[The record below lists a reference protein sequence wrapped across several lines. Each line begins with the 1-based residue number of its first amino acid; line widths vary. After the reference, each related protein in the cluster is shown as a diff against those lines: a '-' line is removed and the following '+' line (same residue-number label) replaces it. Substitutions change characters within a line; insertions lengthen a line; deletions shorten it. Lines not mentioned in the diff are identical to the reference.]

1 MTTALLIDM
10 SIAASVAILL
20 YAAASD
26 ILVRSVP
33 NRVSVAIAGIGLS
46 IDLARGD
53 AAAGLLVATL
63 VLSATVLLWRLGL
76 MGGADAKLIPA
87 VTMLLPPGHVPD
99 LLVCVAFSG
108 GVLSALYLALRHL
121 PILVRRRNPAA
132 LLRRFRI
139 EQRRARRA
147 DALPY
152 VVAICA
158 GTVIALAR
166 G

>member
-1 MTTALLIDM
+1 MTLLIDVA
-10 SIAASVAILL
+10 IAASVAILL

-33 NRVSVAIAGIGLS
+33 NRVSISIAGLGLFV
-46 IDLARGD
+46 DLARGD
-53 AAAGLLVATL
+53 AASGMMIATL
-63 VLSATVLLWRLGL
+63 VFASTVLLWRLGV

-87 VTMLLPPGHVPD
+87 VTMLLPPGRVPE

-108 GVLSALYLALRHL
+108 GLLSALYLALRHL
-121 PILVRRRNPAA
+121 PTLVQRRSPVAV
-132 LLRRFRI
+132 LRRLRI
-139 EQRRARRA
+139 EQRRACRA

-158 GTVIALAR
+158 GTFIALAK

>member
-1 MTTALLIDM
+1 MIAIATAV
-10 SIAASVAILL
+10 SVAILV

-26 ILVRSVP
+26 ILIRSVP
-33 NRVSVAIAGIGLS
+33 NRISVALVGLGLS

-53 AAAGLLVATL
+53 SVTGLVIATL
-63 VLSATVLLWRLGL
+63 VFTVTVLFWKFGM
-76 MGGADAKLIPA
+76 MGGADAKLIPS
-87 VTMLLPPGHVPD
+87 VTMLLPASHVPE
-99 LLVCVAFSG
+99 LLICIAFSG
-108 GVLSALYLALRHL
+108 GLLSVFYLTLRHL
-121 PILVRRRNPAA
+121 PILVQHRSSVAM
-132 LLRRFRI
+132 LRHFRI

-158 GTVIALAR
+158 GTLIALAR

>member
-1 MTTALLIDM
+1 MMTVLLIDI
-10 SIAASVAILL
+10 SIAASVAVLL

-26 ILVRSVP
+26 ILCRSVP
-33 NRVSVAIAGIGLS
+33 NRVSVVLVGLGLS

-53 AAAGLLVATL
+53 AVAALVVAML
-63 VLSATVLLWRLGL
+63 VLAATVMLWKLGM

-87 VTMLLPPGHVPD
+87 VTMLLPPAHVPE
-99 LLVCVAFSG
+99 LLICVAFSG
-108 GVLSALYLALRHL
+108 GLLSAFYLALRAV
-121 PILVRRRNPAA
+121 PIPEPSRSPVT

-158 GTVIALAR
+158 GTLIALAR
-166 G
+166 D

>member
-1 MTTALLIDM
+1 MTTSLLI
-10 SIAASVAILL
+10 SIATAAAVAVLL
-20 YAAASD
+20 YAAATD
-26 ILVRSVP
+26 ILVRSVS
-33 NRVSVAIAGIGLS
+33 NQISLAIVVIGAS

-53 AAAGLLVATL
+53 VIAGLVIALSVLAATTL
-63 VLSATVLLWRLGL
+63 FWKLGM
-76 MGGADAKLIPA
+76 MGGADAKLIPS
-87 VTMLLPPGHVPD
+87 VTMLLPPDHVPQ

-108 GVLSALYLALRHL
+108 GLLSVIYLVLRHL
-121 PILVRRRNPAA
+121 PLLGQHQSPTAV
-132 LLRRFRI
+132 LRRFRI

-158 GTVIALAR
+158 GTLIALAK

>member
-1 MTTALLIDM
+1 MVTILPVDIA
-10 SIAASVAILL
+10 IAASVAILL

-26 ILVRSVP
+26 ILVRSVS
-33 NRVSVAIAGIGLS
+33 NHVSVAIIGIGLS
-46 IDLARGD
+46 IGLTRGD
-53 AAAGLLVATL
+53 AIAGLVIALFVLAAT
-63 VLSATVLLWRLGL
+63 TLLWKLGM
-76 MGGADAKLIPA
+76 MGGADAKLIPS
-87 VTMLLPPGHVPD
+87 VTMLLPPGHVPQ

-108 GVLSALYLALRHL
+108 GLLSVIYLVLRHVPL
-121 PILVRRRNPAA
+121 LGQHRSSVAV
-132 LLRRFRI
+132 LRRFRI

-158 GTVIALAR
+158 GTLIALAK

>member
-1 MTTALLIDM
+1 MAITLSID
-10 SIAASVAILL
+10 IAYAAAIAILL

-26 ILVRSVP
+26 ILIRSVP
-33 NRVSVAIAGIGLS
+33 NQVSVALVSIGLS

-53 AAAGLLVATL
+53 AIAGLVVATL
-63 VLSATVLLWRLGL
+63 VFASTILLWKLG
-76 MGGADAKLIPA
+76 MTGGADAKLIPA
-87 VTMLLPPGHVPD
+87 ATMLLPPSHVPE
-99 LLVCVAFSG
+99 LLICVAFSG
-108 GVLSALYLALRHL
+108 GLLSVLYLALRHL
-121 PILVRRRNPAA
+121 PILVPRRSSAA
-132 LLRRFRI
+132 VLRRFRI

-158 GTVIALAR
+158 GTLIALAR

>member
-1 MTTALLIDM
+1 MTGTLLID
-10 SIAASVAILL
+10 IFDAAAIGFLL

-26 ILVRSVP
+26 ILFRSVP
-33 NRVSVAIAGIGLS
+33 NRVSVAIACIGLS
-46 IDLARGD
+46 IHLACGG
-53 AAAGLLVATL
+53 AVTCLLVATL
-63 VLSATVLLWRLGL
+63 VLAVTVLLWKLGM

-87 VTMLLPPGHVPD
+87 VTMLLPSSHVPE
-99 LLVCVAFSG
+99 LLICVAFSG
-108 GVLSALYLALRHL
+108 GVLSAFYLALRHL
-121 PILVRRRNPAA
+121 PVLAQRRSVA
-132 LLRRFRI
+132 LLRRLRI

-158 GTVIALAR
+158 GTLIALAK

>member
-1 MTTALLIDM
+1 MIAVLIDI
-10 SIAASVAILL
+10 SIAASVAVLL

-26 ILVRSVP
+26 ILYRSVP
-33 NRVSVAIAGIGLS
+33 NRVSVALVVLGLS
-46 IDLARGD
+46 IDLARGGAV
-53 AAAGLLVATL
+53 AALVVAML
-63 VLSATVLLWRLGL
+63 VLAVTVVLWRLGM

-87 VTMLLPPGHVPD
+87 VTMLLPPSHVPE
-99 LLVCVAFSG
+99 LLICVAFSG
-108 GVLSALYLALRHL
+108 GLLSAFYLALRFF
-121 PILVRRRNPAA
+121 PIQKWNRSPVA

-158 GTVIALAR
+158 GTLIALAR
-166 G
+166 D

>member
-1 MTTALLIDM
+1 MSLLTGFATFA
-10 SIAASVAILL
+10 SIAILL

-46 IDLARGD
+46 VDLARGD
-53 AAAGLLVATL
+53 AMSGLIVATL
-63 VLSATVLLWRLGL
+63 VFASTVLLWRLGA

-87 VTMLLPPGHVPD
+87 VTMLLPPSHAPE

-108 GVLSALYLALRHL
+108 GLLSAFYLALRHL
-121 PILVRRRNPAA
+121 PPLVQRRSSVAV
-132 LLRRFRI
+132 LRRLRI
-139 EQRRARRA
+139 EQSRARRA

-152 VVAICA
+152 VVAISA
-158 GTVIALAR
+158 GTFIALAK

>member
-1 MTTALLIDM
+1 MTSVPLTQ
-10 SIAASVAILL
+10 IAEAAAIGILL

-26 ILVRSVP
+26 ILLRSVP
-33 NRVSVAIAGIGLS
+33 NRASIAIACIGLS
-46 IDLARGD
+46 IHLARGD
-53 AAAGLLVATL
+53 AAIGLLVAML
-63 VLSATVLLWRLGL
+63 VLAATALLWRLGL

-87 VTMLLPPGHVPD
+87 VTTLLPSSHVPE
-99 LLVCVAFSG
+99 LLICVAFSG
-108 GVLSALYLALRHL
+108 GVLSAFYLALRHL
-121 PILVRRRNPAA
+121 PLLARRRGSVA
-132 LLRRFRI
+132 LLRRLRI

-158 GTVIALAR
+158 GTLIALAK

>member
-1 MTTALLIDM
+1 MTTTLLIEILD
-10 SIAASVAILL
+10 AAAIGLLL

-26 ILVRSVP
+26 ILLRSVP
-33 NRVSVAIAGIGLS
+33 NRVSVAIACIGLS
-46 IDLARGD
+46 IHLACGG
-53 AAAGLLVATL
+53 AVTCLLVAML
-63 VLSATVLLWRLGL
+63 VLAVTVLLWKLGM

-87 VTMLLPPGHVPD
+87 VTMLLPSSHVPE
-99 LLVCVAFSG
+99 LLICVAFSG

-121 PILVRRRNPAA
+121 PVLARRRSVA
-132 LLRRFRI
+132 LLRRLRI

-158 GTVIALAR
+158 GTLIALAK

>member
-1 MTTALLIDM
+1 MTALLIDI
-10 SIAASVAILL
+10 SIAASIAVLL

-26 ILVRSVP
+26 ILYRSVP
-33 NRVSVAIAGIGLS
+33 NRVSVALVILALS
-46 IDLARGD
+46 IDLARGGAV
-53 AAAGLLVATL
+53 AALVVAML
-63 VLSATVLLWRLGL
+63 VLAVTVVLWRLGM

-87 VTMLLPPGHVPD
+87 VTMLLPPGHVPE
-99 LLVCVAFSG
+99 LLICVAFSG
-108 GVLSALYLALRHL
+108 GLLSAFYLALRSFPVSKL
-121 PILVRRRNPAA
+121 GRSPVA

-158 GTVIALAR
+158 GTLIALAR
-166 G
+166 D

>member
-1 MTTALLIDM
+1 MTLLIGIATAA
-10 SIAASVAILL
+10 SIALLL
-20 YAAASD
+20 YAAAKD

-33 NRVSVAIAGIGLS
+33 NRVSLAIAGIGLS

-53 AAAGLLVATL
+53 ATSGLMVATL
-63 VLSATVLLWRLGL
+63 VFAATILLWRLGV

-87 VTMLLPPGHVPD
+87 VTMLLPPSHVPE

-108 GVLSALYLALRHL
+108 GLLSALYLALRHL
-121 PILVRRRNPAA
+121 PVVVQRRSSPAV
-132 LLRRFRI
+132 LRRLRI
-139 EQRRARRA
+139 EQRRARKA

-158 GTVIALAR
+158 GTFIALAK